1 HLKLSHLPSNIVI
14 TEYKPSFRY
23 LQILYLILFFI
34 YLFLH
39 IVKSSVFLY
48 LFTGLLDSFATFKLS
63 LFQTSGL
70 KHKLWSKKYSIIFC
84 ILTVSGFIFYS
95 SFIYLIFIY
104 CVLFIL
110 YLLFF
115 GYIFSFF

>member
-70 KHKLWSKKYSIIFC
+70 KHKLWSKKSSIIFC
-84 ILTVSGFIFYS
+84 ILTVSGFILYS
-95 SFIYLIFIY
+95 SFLYVTLPFCIHLLLI
-104 CVLFIL
+104 
-110 YLLFF
+110 LLKD
-115 GYIFSFF
+115 